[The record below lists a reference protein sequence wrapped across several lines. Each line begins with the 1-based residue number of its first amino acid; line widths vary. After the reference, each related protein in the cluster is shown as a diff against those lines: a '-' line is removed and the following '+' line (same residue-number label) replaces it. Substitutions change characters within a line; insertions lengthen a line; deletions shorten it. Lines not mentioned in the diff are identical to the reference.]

1 MASVV
6 DAVTSTLGRAQSA
19 RDAAGK
25 ARNAANVCSHEQAD
39 TSESVEGRESL
50 PRCESLK
57 LAHGTTEQKTLG
69 PRRPSNG
76 GALLTQAVLSR

>member
-6 DAVTSTLGRAQSA
+6 DAVTSTLGKAQT
-19 RDAAGK
+19 
-25 ARNAANVCSHEQAD
+25 ARNAAKICSHEQAD

-57 LAHGTTEQKTLG
+57 LAHGTTEHKTHG
-69 PRRPSNG
+69 PRRPSVG
-76 GALLTQAVLSR
+76 GALLSQAVQSR